1 MSSSTFSLP
10 EDPCVGLFV
19 NSLGKQMPESV
30 AREKLETLNIR
41 VQGVMQLRSGH
52 SDQGPTKNR
61 PPNPHF
67 IVSVAWGP
75 KMTTVC

>member
-1 MSSSTFSLP
+1 MSSSIFSLP
-10 EDPCVGLFV
+10 GYSCVRLFV
-19 NSLGKQMPESV
+19 SKLGKRMPESV
-30 AREKLETLNIR
+30 AREELETLNIP

-52 SDQGPTKNR
+52 GDQDPTKNR

-75 KMTTVC
+75 KMSTVC